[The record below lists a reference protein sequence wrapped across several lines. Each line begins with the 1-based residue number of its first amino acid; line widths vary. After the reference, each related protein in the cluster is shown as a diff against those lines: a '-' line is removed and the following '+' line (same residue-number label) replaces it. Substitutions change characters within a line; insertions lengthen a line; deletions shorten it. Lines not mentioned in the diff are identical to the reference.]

1 VRQSGSAGQCE
12 HINGFC
18 ELQGLKNCLQKHL
31 WPFVV
36 EVLMKVLLAGA
47 NSYIGTLLIPV
58 LLEKGHDVI
67 CLVRDKN
74 HFYKSNPHA
83 DSVTVIS
90 GDLLRRQ
97 SIALLPDNID
107 AAYYLVNAF
116 TQTSEFAAL
125 GALSAQN
132 FMEVIK
138 QVNCKQII
146 TLSDI
151 NNQSSVDSAARMAI
165 EDILRGGQPALTVLN
180 ITMIIGRG
188 STALEMFNALTSK
201 TPIVISQNW
210 EKTRVQP
217 IDVSAVLEYMEACL
231 LNEATFDKNFDI
243 GGPEVSY
250 FKHMVLVYIA
260 ICKNFKPNVVALP
273 FLTGQ
278 LSAQL
283 LNILT
288 PLSYP
293 GAKSLIE
300 SLKADIVC
308 SENAIAGIIPLQCL
322 SFKQSLRLA
331 YDIPVG
337 EQRIHS

>member
-1 VRQSGSAGQCE
+1 
-12 HINGFC
+12 
-18 ELQGLKNCLQKHL
+18 
-31 WPFVV
+31 
-36 EVLMKVLLAGA
+36 MKVLLAGA

-74 HFYKSNPHA
+74 HFCKSNPHA
-83 DSVTVIS
+83 DSITVIS

-97 SIALLPDNID
+97 SIASLPEDID

-132 FMEVIK
+132 FMEVIG
-138 QVNCKQII
+138 QSGCKQII

-151 NNQSSVDSAARMAI
+151 NNQPYSDSAARMRI
-165 EDILRGGQPALTVLN
+165 EDILRSGQPALTVLN
-180 ITMIIGRG
+180 TTMIIGRG
-188 STALEMFNALTSK
+188 STALEMFNALTAK
-201 TPIVISQNW
+201 TPIVIAQNW

-217 IDVSAVLEYMEACL
+217 IDVSDVLEYMEACL
-231 LNEATFDKNFDI
+231 LNKATFNRKFDI
-243 GGPEVSY
+243 GGPEVSF
-250 FKHMVLVYIA
+250 FKHMMLTYIA
-260 ICKNFKPNVVALP
+260 LCKDFKPNVVALP
-273 FLTGQ
+273 FLTSQ

-300 SLKADIVC
+300 NLKSDIIC
-308 SENAIAGIIPLQCL
+308 RENAIADIIPLQCL

-331 YDIPVG
+331 YDLPVG